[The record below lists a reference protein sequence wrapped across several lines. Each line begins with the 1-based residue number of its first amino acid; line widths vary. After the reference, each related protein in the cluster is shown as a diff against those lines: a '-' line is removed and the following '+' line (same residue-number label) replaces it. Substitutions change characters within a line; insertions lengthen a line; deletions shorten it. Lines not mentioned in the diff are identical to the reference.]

1 MKLHKVP
8 ENFTH
13 IFQSKLFLLGLSSSS
28 NYSVIGNEGSLG
40 RRYTVG
46 PLCVEYYTGDK
57 EPELSTWRG
66 FRFVIWNPVSRLDNP
81 ISWFRIS
88 KESDHTVA
96 AFLDIQNTDNYHKMW
111 SDTFKT
117 YYNRI
122 PRNLQYQVVES
133 SLEEYIKE
141 YRAYAK
147 KDISIE
153 RNIAQAI
160 KLTQVDSNSTHFY
173 CLENKENHSIVG
185 GIAIVDCVSVNQSYY
200 LSAFT
205 RKDIAPKETGLWLC
219 NYWMNESSKRG
230 ISFANLGI
238 VWTKG
243 QPESWKGF
251 SEFKMKFNP
260 LLLVLPRELIRFTFS
275 L

>member
-1 MKLHKVP
+1 MKSHKVP

-28 NYSVIGNEGSLG
+28 NYSVVGNEGLLG

-66 FRFVIWNPVSRLDNP
+66 FRFVIWNPVSRLDVP
-81 ISWFRIS
+81 PSWFHLPL
-88 KESDHTVA
+88 KSDHSVS
-96 AFLDIQNTDNYHKMW
+96 AFLNIQNC
-111 SDTFKT
+111 DTYFKT
-117 YYNRI
+117 WKRVFRNYYHRWS
-122 PRNLQYQVVES
+122 QQS
-133 SLEEYIKE
+133 EYIIKE
-141 YRAYAK
+141 VGVDEYVEQYSQYAIPK
-147 KDISIE
+147 KFIS
-153 RNIAQAI
+153 RNVELI
-160 KLTQVDSNSTHFY
+160 KSHSFVSGNSVHFY
-173 CLENKENHSIVG
+173 VLKYKEKNEIVA
-185 GIAIVDCVSVNQSYY
+185 GIAVIDYFSVYQSYY
-200 LSAFT
+200 IAAFT
-205 RKDIAPKETGLWLC
+205 RKDISPKEAGLWLC

-230 ISFANLGI
+230 LSYANLGVI
-238 VWTKG
+238 FTEG

-260 LLLVLPRELIRFTFS
+260 QFIVLQQELVRFTFS